1 MQNNMLS
8 LFDYLGHAAGKQL
21 GKQVGEYARIK
32 KTKCGTRYVSNS
44 AYTGIVMTYTKEFL
58 DDFFTVKKIFEE
70 FDYTELNTILAEEA
84 FNQTEKVF

>member
-21 GKQVGEYARIK
+21 GKQVSEYARIK
-32 KTKCGTRYVSNS
+32 KTKYGTRYISNP
-44 AYTGIVMTYTKEFL
+44 AFTGTVMTYTKEFL
-58 DDFFTVKKIFEE
+58 DDFFIVKKIFEE
-70 FDYTELNTILAEEA
+70 PDYTELNTILAEEA